1 MNTILSKE
9 QIVLPSASKKK
20 SDLEFDGASTTN
32 HQFIANTEDKKWDV
46 ISKIKIIGDYRKIN
60 KIMTRKE
67 GEEGRR

>member
-1 MNTILSKE
+1 MPLCL
-9 QIVLPSASKKK
+9 QKK

-32 HQFIANTEDKKWDV
+32 YQFIANTEDKKWDV